1 MKLGNGKEQEITHL
15 VASTFI
21 GQDGQPMTVQE
32 FLNSLFGKLPA
43 LFTSEDELRRIW
55 SNPLTRRSLLE
66 KLDEEGFG
74 ADELK
79 TLQKA
84 IDAEKS
90 DLFDVLE
97 FIAYATKPIT
107 REERVASAQTN
118 IFTLLDSNQKEFLE
132 FVLSKYIETGVEEL
146 DQEKL
151 PSLLELKY
159 HAVSDAAER
168 LGGVPRIRDLFIQFQ
183 KHLYDS
189 KIA

>member
-1 MKLGNGKEQEITHL
+1 MRGF
-15 VASTFI
+15 S
-21 GQDGQPMTVQE
+21 
-32 FLNSLFGKLPA
+32 NSLFGKLPN
-43 LFTSEDELRRIW
+43 LFTSEDELRKIW

-97 FIAYATKPIT
+97 FIAYAAKPIT

-118 IFTLLDSNQKEFLE
+118 IFALLDSNQKEFLE